1 MSDEFRYDPETGS
14 FRPKSS
20 PPPRQ
25 PKKNN
30 EDWGAWFLIIF
41 LFCSGLWP
49 LGLIFLIS
57 KLKDGKKQTHRAPT
71 AQSAPTAEPQKKT
84 AAQRAKQTAKKA
96 ARSPMPTDKT
106 ARTLTI
112 IGGILTAVFGIGLLS
127 TIGEALAYGFLGYMW
142 EDLFS
147 IGGFLAA
154 GIVMLFSGHRMKKRA
169 RRFARYMAI
178 MGERDSVSIDELCTA
193 AGKRRATVERD
204 LDVML
209 DKGLLGE
216 LAYYDEGRG
225 MLYRSSAAR
234 SAEVLREQQKKE
246 EQQRREASETA
257 QAAPAEGDYN
267 GYLAAIRRANDR
279 IPDEELSDKMDRM
292 EDIARRIFR
301 EIEEHPEKKPQAAKF
316 LDYYLPTTLKLLE
329 TYADFDEAG
338 VEGENLRQAKARIE
352 TIMDSLVAGFE
363 HQLDEL
369 YRSEAMDVDSDI
381 RVMEA
386 MLRRDTA
393 TVADDFGLGSAAAV
407 RRFPDEE

>member
-1 MSDEFRYDPETGS
+1 MSDEFRYDPETGA

-20 PPPRQ
+20 PPPNR
-25 PKKNN
+25 KKQQ
-30 EDWGAWFLIIF
+30 DGDLGGWFIIAF
-41 LFCSGLWP
+41 LFFSGLWP
-49 LGLIFLIS
+49 LGLVLLIG
-57 KLKDGKKQTHRAPT
+57 KLSDGKKNKTHRAPVQ
-71 AQSAPTAEPQKKT
+71 QSAPVAESKKKS
-84 AAQRAKQTAKKA
+84 AAQKAKQTAKKA
-96 ARSPMPTDKT
+96 ARSPVPTDKT

-112 IGGILTAVFGIGLLS
+112 IGAIVTAIFGVGLLS
-127 TIGEALAYGFLGYMW
+127 TIGEGIAYGFPGYMW
-142 EDLFS
+142 EDIFS

-154 GIVMLFSGHRMKKRA
+154 GLVTLFSGRRMKKRA
-169 RRFARYMAI
+169 RRFARYLAI
-178 MGERDSVSIDELCTA
+178 MGERDSVSIDELCAA
-193 AGKRRATVERD
+193 AGKRRSTVERD

-209 DKGLLGE
+209 DKGFLGE

-225 MLYRSSAAR
+225 MLYRSANAR
-234 SAEVLREQQKKE
+234 SAEVLREQQEKE
-246 EQQRREASETA
+246 AREQQEKKAEQPAS
-257 QAAPAEGDYN
+257 GDYD

-292 EDIARRIFR
+292 EEIARRIFR
-301 EIEEHPEKKPQAAKF
+301 EIEEHPEKKQQASKF

-338 VEGENLRQAKARIE
+338 VEGENLRQAKTRIE

-381 RVMEA
+381 RVMES